1 MIFPILFNCVTTHT
15 KNPPSRD
22 YITLRPK
29 AAKYKS
35 STKTVAP
42 LSLCDYC
49 WPNLKL
55 LRMKSR
61 LTFPFYFRWLALQML
76 TQRRDARF
84 CQPPAATRALQ
95 CWRRKIVPLDNAS
108 DVVWEESSFPD
119 AKLHNR
125 VKLLLVA
132 WPIVVLYRNCI
143 KFFVRTPGEQF
154 PTPLPWPL
162 HLTHDAAWCVDITSI
177 GRLESYWPID

>member
-1 MIFPILFNCVTTHT
+1 MRLLLAEFKI
-15 KNPPSRD
+15 
-22 YITLRPK
+22 
-29 AAKYKS
+29 
-35 STKTVAP
+35 VA
-42 LSLCDYC
+42 
-49 WPNLKL
+49 NEIEIN
-55 LRMKSR
+55 
-61 LTFPFYFRWLALQML
+61 FPFLFSLAGFANAHAATRRTILSA
-76 TQRRDARF
+76 TRRDAR
-84 CQPPAATRALQ
+84 TT
-95 CWRRKIVPLDNAS
+95 IVLLDNAS